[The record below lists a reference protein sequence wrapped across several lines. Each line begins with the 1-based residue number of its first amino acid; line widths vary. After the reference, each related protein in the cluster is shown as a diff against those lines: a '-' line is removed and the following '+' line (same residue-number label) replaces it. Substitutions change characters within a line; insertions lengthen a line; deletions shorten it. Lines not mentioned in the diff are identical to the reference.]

1 MPRLIV
7 IKSKTI
13 FISTLYFDLFFFFF
27 SPLDIHE
34 IFTSIVGVH
43 SKAFLRIHL
52 ICFFFSLL
60 SFSLIFHKQYN
71 ESSIVLRSPGCL
83 RFPGIFCITRMPT
96 CSSERL
102 LRVPLTD
109 PFREIFPLRCK
120 YPFLKNAYLKFFPIH
135 VKAHPTRSK
144 INAKR

>member
-1 MPRLIV
+1 MPRLTV

-13 FISTLYFDLFFFFF
+13 LISTLYFD
-27 SPLDIHE
+27 S
-34 IFTSIVGVH
+34 
-43 SKAFLRIHL
+43 
-52 ICFFFSLL
+52 FFFSLSLGYLWNIYEYRRRPFKAVPTNRFDMFFFSSLL
-60 SFSLIFHKQYN
+60 SFPLIFHKQYN
-71 ESSIVLRSPGCL
+71 ESSIVLRSPGSL

-102 LRVPLTD
+102 LRVPSTD

-135 VKAHPTRSK
+135 VRLILRSK
-144 INAKR
+144 INAKS